1 MLKFAFTVTF
11 ITISYLMCNTS
22 LLPFDNKSIVTIVK
36 LKHTN
41 VMATKQLLFPD
52 SKFMFLR
59 VPVLWE
65 TDSSGVLLLPNHG
78 QSFRVLLIERRLK

>member
-1 MLKFAFTVTF
+1 M
-11 ITISYLMCNTS
+11 
-22 LLPFDNKSIVTIVK
+22 
-36 LKHTN
+36 KHTN
-41 VMATKQLLFPD
+41 VMATKQLLCPD